1 MSPRRKPKTS
11 GPNTFIGIAD
21 FLFSLNNV
29 IFLLFVFAL
38 LSMAAKLP
46 PNAGVELKADYLI
59 TAEWDLAH
67 DCDVDLWVRDPL
79 GRIVF
84 FATREAGSMHLDHDS
99 MGHVSDE
106 ERLSDGQVVRPHNYT
121 EVVTLRGIVPGEY
134 AVNLHLYGAFIG
146 GSQIMEHRPGTPF
159 SVPVHVRITRINPRV
174 ETTFDETPTLE
185 RVWQELTV
193 TRFTLAA
200 DGTWLGSDKTPMS
213 LQQR

>member
-1 MSPRRKPKTS
+1 MKVLRA
-11 GPNTFIGIAD
+11 NTFIGIAD
-21 FLFSLNNV
+21 FLLALNNV

-46 PNAGVELKADYLI
+46 PKAGVELKADYLI
-59 TAEWDLAH
+59 TAEWDLDH

-79 GRIVF
+79 GHVVF
-84 FATREAGSMHLDHDS
+84 FGAKEAGSMHLDHDS

-106 ERLSDGQVVRPHNYT
+106 ETLPDGKVVRPRSYA

-134 AVNLHLYGAFIG
+134 TVNLHLYGAWIG
-146 GSQIMEHRPGTPF
+146 SSQLMEHRPGTPF

-174 ETTFDETPTLE
+174 ETKFDEMLTLE
-185 RVWQELTV
+185 RVWQELTAA
-193 TRFTLAA
+193 RFSLAA
-200 DGTWLGSDKTPMS
+200 DGAWLGSDRTPMS